1 MDDPGKRSATARLLF
16 ITDPW
21 STLDHPRD
29 TTLRL
34 IEEAVRL
41 GVSCAWADVRS
52 VRWQGGAGRLRAWNV
67 TAVRPERDAR
77 SFKLTG
83 LGDCRPSDFDVVL
96 YRPDP
101 PVDLAYLHPLEL
113 VAMDLEQRPRE
124 DGRRPELVNPARV
137 LLSRS
142 EKIAGSFMP
151 PTLVASLWEDLAR
164 FGKAEGMTIAKP
176 LHQCQSKDV
185 ELLCWSDARARDHA
199 RSALVRLTD
208 GFTRPAVL
216 QRFLPAI
223 LEGETRVWMVDGD
236 VLAVVRKCSADGSY
250 RIDMDKGGT
259 LLPHMLTEIEE
270 SAVCAVGAWL
280 RREGVRLAA
289 VDLIDGW
296 VTDLNFTSPGLLPAT
311 ETIVGKNLARSIIR
325 ALAPDARLSCACRR
339 PSERVDCSA

>member
-1 MDDPGKRSATARLLF
+1 MDDPATTNATARLLF
-16 ITDPW
+16 VTDPW

-29 TTLRL
+29 TSLRL

-52 VRWQGGAGRLRAWNV
+52 VRWESGAGRLRAWKV
-67 TAVRPERDAR
+67 ASVRSARNAR

-83 LGDCRPSDFDVVL
+83 LGDRRPSDFDVVL

-113 VAMDLEQRPRE
+113 VAMDMDQRPRE

-142 EKIAGSFMP
+142 EKLVGSFMP
-151 PTLVASLWEDLAR
+151 PTIVASRWDDLAR

-185 ELLCWSDARARDHA
+185 ELVCWSTPPARDHA
-199 RSALVRLTD
+199 RVVLERLTD
-208 GFTRPAVL
+208 GFARPAVL
-216 QRFLPAI
+216 QRFLPGI
-223 LEGETRVWMVDGD
+223 LDGETRVWMVDG
-236 VLAVVRKCSADGSY
+236 VMLAVVRKRSSDGSY
-250 RIDMDKGGT
+250 RIDMDKGGVLVPHT
-259 LLPHMLTEIEE
+259 LNEGEE
-270 SAVCAVGAWL
+270 RAIASVGAWL

-296 VTDLNFTSPGLLPAT
+296 VTDLNFTSPGLLT
-311 ETIVGKNLARSIIR
+311 GMETVVGANLARAIVR
-325 ALAPDARLSCACRR
+325 ALAPDAQLSCACRR
-339 PSERVDCSA
+339 APESLSCPA